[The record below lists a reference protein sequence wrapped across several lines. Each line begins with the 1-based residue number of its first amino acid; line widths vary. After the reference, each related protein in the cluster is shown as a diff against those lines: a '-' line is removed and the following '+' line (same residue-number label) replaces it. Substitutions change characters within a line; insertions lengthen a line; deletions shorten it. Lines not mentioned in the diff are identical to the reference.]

1 LTHFS
6 RRHPLAHPKRSHD
19 RQTAGRRRS
28 TILSSVSL
36 ALTVL
41 ASGCASV
48 DLVESGTLSSYDNLG
63 KQTGSLG
70 KSRSFADPA
79 AMATV
84 KTVRII
90 PTRFSERAIGRIAQP
105 QDRTLV
111 TNALDRALCIALSD
125 RYQIVAADQPAD
137 LTIRNVVSD
146 VVPTGKAAAGVATAV
161 SLGSSVVLPV
171 SVPRL
176 PVGLGG
182 LAVEGEAVDAT
193 GTQRA
198 AILWAKGANSITSKP
213 RVSEVGDAYQLAAS
227 FGSDFSQLMI
237 KGKMPTALD
246 IALPSGQRINSY
258 FGGKPK
264 YAACDTFGREPGVP
278 GMLAGMVGAP
288 PEWTDKAGHKAMAP

>member
-1 LTHFS
+1 M
-6 RRHPLAHPKRSHD
+6 
-19 RQTAGRRRS
+19 
-28 TILSSVSL
+28 VSL
-36 ALTVL
+36 ALAIL
-41 ASGCASV
+41 ASGCASL
-48 DLVESGTLSSYDNLG
+48 DLVQSGSLSSYDNLG
-63 KQTGSLG
+63 QQKGSLG

-79 AMATV
+79 VMATV

-90 PTRFSERAIGRIAQP
+90 PTRFSDRASGRIAQP
-105 QDRTLV
+105 QDRALV
-111 TNALDRALCIALSD
+111 THALDRALCIALSD
-125 RYQIVAADQPAD
+125 RYQIVASDQPAD
-137 LTIRNVVSD
+137 LTIRNVISD

-213 RVSEVGDAYQLAAS
+213 RVSEVGDAYQLASA

-246 IALPSGQRINSY
+246 IALPSGQRINSH

-264 YAACDTFGREPGVP
+264 YAACDTFGREPGIP
-278 GMLAGMVGAP
+278 GMVAGMVGAP
-288 PEWTDKAGHKAMAP
+288 PEWTDKAGQKTMAP